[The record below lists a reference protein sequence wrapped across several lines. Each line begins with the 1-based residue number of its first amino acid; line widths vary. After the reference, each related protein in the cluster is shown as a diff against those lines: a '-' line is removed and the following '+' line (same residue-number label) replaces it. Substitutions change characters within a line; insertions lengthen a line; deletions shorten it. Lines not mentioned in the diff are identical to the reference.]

1 MMARLGYLAVLMVVL
16 GSVGFGLDWQSAP
29 MSPMPDSG
37 RAAQTPVSVTSPAPI
52 SQPAPPAPATI
63 GAPAPPAA
71 AASQQPAPQIAC
83 NVSACA
89 RAYRSFQA
97 VDCSYQPTGGP
108 RRRCTK

>member
-1 MMARLGYLAVLMVVL
+1 MARLGYLAILMVVL

-37 RAAQTPVSVTSPAPI
+37 RAAQAPVPATSPAPI
-52 SQPAPPAPATI
+52 GQAAPPAPATP

-71 AASQQPAPQIAC
+71 AASQQPAPPIAC

-97 VDCSYQPTGGP
+97 ADCSYQPTGGP

>member
-1 MMARLGYLAVLMVVL
+1 MARLGYLAVLMVVL

-37 RAAQTPVSVTSPAPI
+37 HPAQAAVAPATPPAPI
-52 SQPAPPAPATI
+52 NQPAPPVPAI
-63 GAPAPPAA
+63 VGVPSPPAA
-71 AASQQPAPQIAC
+71 TVSKQAAPQIAC

-97 VDCSYQPTGGP
+97 ADCSYLPTGGP

>member
-1 MMARLGYLAVLMVVL
+1 MARLGYLAVLMVVL

-29 MSPMPDSG
+29 MSPMPESG
-37 RAAQTPVSVTSPAPI
+37 GAGQAVAAPATPPAPI
-52 SQPAPPAPATI
+52 GQPVPPAPATI
-63 GAPAPPAA
+63 GVPAPPAA
-71 AASQQPAPQIAC
+71 AASNQPAPQIAC

-97 VDCSYQPTGGP
+97 ADCSYLPTGGP

>member
-1 MMARLGYLAVLMVVL
+1 MARLGYLAVLMVVL

-37 RAAQTPVSVTSPAPI
+37 RAVQAPVPVTSSAPI
-52 SQPAPPAPATI
+52 NQPAPPAPATI
-63 GAPAPPAA
+63 GAPAPREA
-71 AASQQPAPQIAC
+71 AASNPPAPQIAC

-97 VDCSYQPTGGP
+97 ADCSYQPIDGP

>member
-1 MMARLGYLAVLMVVL
+1 MARLGYLAVLIVVL

-29 MSPMPDSG
+29 MSPMPESG
-37 RAAQTPVSVTSPAPI
+37 RAAQAVPATSPAPI
-52 SQPAPPAPATI
+52 GQAAPPAP
-63 GAPAPPAA
+63 P
-71 AASQQPAPQIAC
+71 IAC

-97 VDCSYQPTGGP
+97 ADCSYQPSGGP